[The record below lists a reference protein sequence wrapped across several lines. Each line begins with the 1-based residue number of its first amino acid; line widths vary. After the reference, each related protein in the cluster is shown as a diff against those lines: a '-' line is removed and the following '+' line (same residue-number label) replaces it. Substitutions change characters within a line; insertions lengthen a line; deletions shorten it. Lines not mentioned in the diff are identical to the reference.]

1 MAVGQGA
8 RIVLAGCHRTVRYVM
23 CELLYGEQV
32 LINGLYGDSGAG
44 YEDLHN
50 ARHTERSGVVYDP
63 YQAAHLTR
71 QFASERVLWDRGSL
85 SQDPISILRTEPEG
99 R

>member
-44 YEDLHN
+44 QKTCTTRDTPNVPALSMT
-50 ARHTERSGVVYDP
+50 HTR
-63 YQAAHLTR
+63 R
-71 QFASERVLWDRGSL
+71 R
-85 SQDPISILRTEPEG
+85 I
-99 R
+99 

>member
-44 YEDLHN
+44 
-50 ARHTERSGVVYDP
+50 
-63 YQAAHLTR
+63 
-71 QFASERVLWDRGSL
+71 
-85 SQDPISILRTEPEG
+85 
-99 R
+99 